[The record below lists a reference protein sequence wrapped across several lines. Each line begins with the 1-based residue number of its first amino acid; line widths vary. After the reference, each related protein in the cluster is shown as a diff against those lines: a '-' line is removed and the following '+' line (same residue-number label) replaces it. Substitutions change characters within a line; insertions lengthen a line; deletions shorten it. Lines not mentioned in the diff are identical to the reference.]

1 MRHMGLASVEE
12 WARAYITSDS
22 LAWKLAP
29 SAPPDEWS
37 GAVEAP
43 PASPG
48 RPSTWVQGKKS
59 PKRPRSFDTPLKR
72 AKLLHSFFHHEL
84 QAAEL
89 MCWALLRF
97 PEAPPEFRRG
107 LLRIALDEIRHCRLY
122 ADHIESLGH
131 ALGEFPIRDWFWDR
145 VPACETPLQFAACMG
160 MGFEAGNLEHSAK
173 FAEAFRLAG
182 DERGADIQHQVGVE
196 EIAHVRFAVRWF
208 RELKGELSFDAWLE
222 ELPPPLSP
230 MVMRGVP
237 LHRERRSAAGLDEPF
252 LDALS
257 AWMPM

>member
-1 MRHMGLASVEE
+1 MGLASVEE
-12 WARAYITSDS
+12 WARAYISSDS

-29 SAPPDEWS
+29 SVPPDAWS
-37 GAVEAP
+37 GALEAP
-43 PASPG
+43 PVSPG
-48 RPSTWVQGKKS
+48 RPPMWVQGKKS

-97 PEAPPEFRRG
+97 PEAPAEFRRG

-122 ADHIESLGH
+122 ADHIDRLGH

-145 VPACETPLQFAACMG
+145 VPACNTPLQFVACMG

-182 DERGADIQHQVGVE
+182 DERGADIQDQVGLE

-208 RELKGELSFDAWLE
+208 REMKGELCFDAWLE

-230 MVMRGVP
+230 MVMRGIP
-237 LHRERRSAAGLDEPF
+237 LHRERRSAAGLDDPF

-257 AWMPM
+257 AWMPT